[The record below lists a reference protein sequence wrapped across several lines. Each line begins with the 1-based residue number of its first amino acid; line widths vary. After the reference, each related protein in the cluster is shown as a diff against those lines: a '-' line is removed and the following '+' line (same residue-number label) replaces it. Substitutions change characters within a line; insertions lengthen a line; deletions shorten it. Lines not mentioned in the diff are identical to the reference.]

1 MIVGTGVDI
10 VEVARVD
17 RLLEKHSP
25 KFEDKIFT
33 RDEIL
38 YCRSKAD
45 PGIHFAARFAAKEAV
60 MKCLGTGMDKG
71 IAFSDIEVTRED
83 TGQPTIKLHG
93 KGKELFTRLK
103 IKTIHISLAHEKK
116 YAIAQAIAEA

>member
-1 MIVGTGVDI
+1 MIIGTGVDI
-10 VEVARVD
+10 IEVARID

-25 KFEDKIFT
+25 RFEEKIFT
-33 RDEIL
+33 PDEVL
-38 YCRSKAD
+38 YCKSKAI

-71 IAFSDIEVTRED
+71 IAFNEIEVTHENS
-83 TGQPTIKLHG
+83 GQPIIKLHG
-93 KGKELFTRLK
+93 KGKEHSTRLK
-103 IKTIHISLAHEKK
+103 IKTIHISLSHEKK

>member
-1 MIVGTGVDI
+1 MIIGTGVDI
-10 VEVARVD
+10 IEVARID

-25 KFEDKIFT
+25 RFEEKIFT
-33 RDEIL
+33 PDEIL
-38 YCRSKAD
+38 YCKSKAK

-71 IAFSDIEVTRED
+71 IAFNEIEVTHEPS
-83 TGQPTIKLHG
+83 GQPTIKLHG
-93 KGKELFTRLK
+93 KGKEQSARLN
-103 IKTIHISLAHEKK
+103 IKTIHISLSHENK